1 MGWAAGAAESTGPT
15 CGPSKSPCL
24 LQPALEAG
32 GVRLRPSGTCVALGT
47 GRRQAASSWS
57 SLWRHHPSHSQAHQ
71 NGEAPSWGVGA
82 KSGASSPTRTGQGHR
97 PLWASR
103 RAPGRPHLVRGGG
116 HVPFESLEND
126 LPLAPPTSRARYPHE
141 KSSSGRASAFVIR
154 CH

>member
-47 GRRQAASSWS
+47 GRRQAGVVMVIAVASSSEPQPS
-57 SLWRHHPSHSQAHQ
+57 SPER
-71 NGEAPSWGVGA
+71 GGPSWGVGA

-103 RAPGRPHLVRGGG
+103 RAPGWPHLVRGGG